1 MRFGASLEGTWVR
14 SNFQGYAR
22 RAKPSPLLSACSHTA
37 VLVTCAVATLG
48 GWRGGRIFD
57 DTVPLSRVAFGRCV
71 AVGAQ
76 RNRARFSHM
85 QRLVQG
91 NKGSICT
98 SGCEGRRRVHAC
110 SHRV

>member
-37 VLVTCAVATLG
+37 VLVPCAVATLG
-48 GWRGGRIFD
+48 GWHGGRIFD
-57 DTVPLSRVAFGRCV
+57 DMVPLSRVAFGRCV

-76 RNRARFSHM
+76 RNLLTYAAPRARE
-85 QRLVQG
+85 QRIYLHKRLRRKAQG
-91 NKGSICT
+91 
-98 SGCEGRRRVHAC
+98 AC
-110 SHRV
+110 M